1 MNVEQV
7 DIAFDPSSLVLINL
21 IVALMMFGV
30 SLDLRADDFRRVA
43 RAPKAPVIGM
53 LAQFLALPALTCLA
67 CWALAIQPELA
78 LGMTL
83 IAACPG
89 GSFSNIMTWM
99 ARGNV
104 ALSVSMTAVS
114 SIAAS
119 LLTPLNFAL
128 YAWLNPHTRPL
139 LTQIELAPLNLLLLV
154 LLVLGLPLL
163 AGMWVGRRFPQLTL
177 KVEKPLRLFA
187 LLVMLGFV
195 ALAFSRNLEQFTRH
209 FHLFFWLV
217 VAHNALALSIGYLC
231 ARLSGLPSAD
241 RRALTLEV
249 GIQNSALGLVII
261 FTFFPQASGMLLIA
275 AFWGCWHLV
284 SGLSLAWLWSRRPPE
299 EKTLLTPLT
308 SSAER

>member
-139 LTQIELAPLNLLLLV
+139 LTQIELDPLNLLLLV

-284 SGLSLAWLWSRRPPE
+284 SGLSLAWLWSRRLPE

>member
-1 MNVEQV
+1 
-7 DIAFDPSSLVLINL
+7 
-21 IVALMMFGV
+21 
-30 SLDLRADDFRRVA
+30 
-43 RAPKAPVIGM
+43 
-53 LAQFLALPALTCLA
+53 
-67 CWALAIQPELA
+67 
-78 LGMTL
+78 MTL

-114 SIAAS
+114 SVVAS
-119 LLTPLNFAL
+119 VLTPLNFAL

-139 LTQIELAPLNLLLLV
+139 LTQIELDPLSLLLLV

-163 AGMWVGRRFPQLTL
+163 AGMWIGRRFPQLTL

-217 VAHNALALSIGYLC
+217 VAHNALALSIGYLS
-231 ARLSGLPSAD
+231 ARLSELPVAD

-284 SGLSLAWLWSRRPPE
+284 SGLSLAWLWSRRPPAADA
-299 EKTLLTPLT
+299 LLTPLP
-308 SSAER
+308 SSGER